1 MTGTEL
7 KIVTPAETEILGP
20 EVDRLPTLHTNARTD
35 RELLEVWLKSHRDG
49 SAHTV
54 RVYARVGERFVA
66 ALGDGGLR
74 RATVEGVQAALEAM
88 RVRAD
93 GQPVKDATVNT
104 YVGAVKS
111 FLGFAHRVGYT
122 RFNAAPF
129 IKLKKAPRQ
138 VAQRITGRA
147 RDPQADRRRQS
158 RA

>member
-20 EVDRLPTLHTNARTD
+20 EVDRLPILHTNVKTD

-74 RATVEGVQAALEAM
+74 GDGRDEYWARIDLHATALAGSFAIGLILVMCVWEWAHGRDGTPYVQLGALTGVA
-88 RVRAD
+88 
-93 GQPVKDATVNT
+93 
-104 YVGAVKS
+104 YVASIG
-111 FLGFAHRVGYT
+111 FLRW
-122 RFNAAPF
+122 R
-129 IKLKKAPRQ
+129 
-138 VAQRITGRA
+138 
-147 RDPQADRRRQS
+147 S
-158 RA
+158 